1 MKYIFMTGGVV
12 SSLGKGITGASIGK
26 LLQLH
31 GYKVNMI
38 KMDPYINVDP
48 GTMNPFQHGE
58 VYVTADGAEADLDLG
73 TYERFLDMVTTRE
86 NTNTAGYVYQT
97 VINRERRGEYNGGT
111 VQVIPHI
118 TDEIKKRFKVFDNK
132 VDITIIEIGGT
143 IGDIEGLPFIEATRQ
158 FILEHNREDVMSI
171 HLTFVPYIEGAKELK
186 TKPTQHSVNKLREVG
201 IIPDMIICRTQ
212 YPITDSMKNKI
223 SLFCNVPKKAV
234 VEARTAP
241 SIYHIPEALHSQNVD
256 EFILNRLNLTGKTK
270 FDTSWFD
277 YVKREKKTNKVVNV
291 GVIGK
296 YADLKDAYKSIDES
310 LKISEMDDENIKV
323 KVHYISSEAKDLIG
337 KLKQMQAILVPG
349 GFGVRGIDGKIS
361 AIKFAR
367 ENKVPFLGICL
378 GMQCCVIE
386 VARNLLGLKNANS
399 TEIDKTT
406 PYPVIEMLEEQKNIK
421 YLGGTMRLGNY
432 EADIVKD
439 SLAYKLYKSDKI
451 VERHRHRYEM
461 NPKYIEDFKKVGFFV
476 SGYHKDILP
485 EIVEIKEHPF
495 FIAVQFHP
503 EFGAR
508 PTKPHPLFSG
518 LINAAKN
525 YLEKHNS

>member
-12 SSLGKGITGASIGK
+12 SSLGKGITGASIGR

-73 TYERFLDMVTTRE
+73 TYERFLDIVTKKA
-86 NTNTAGYVYQT
+86 NTNTSGDIYQT
-97 VINRERRGEYNGGT
+97 VINKERKGEYNGGT

-118 TDEIKKRFKVFDNK
+118 TNEIKKRFVAFDK
-132 VDITIIEIGGT
+132 QADITIIEIGGT
-143 IGDIEGLPFIEATRQ
+143 IGDIEGLPFVEATRQ
-158 FILEHNREDVMSI
+158 FMLEQKREDIMSI

-212 YPITDSMKNKI
+212 YPINESMKGKI
-223 SLFCNVPKKAV
+223 SLFCNVPKEAV
-234 VEARTAP
+234 VEARTCS
-241 SIYHIPEALHSQNVD
+241 SIYHVPESLHEQGVD
-256 EFILNRLNLTGKTK
+256 AFILKRLNLKSKIK
-270 FDTSWFD
+270 FSNKWFK
-277 YVKREKKTNKVVNV
+277 YVKQDTKHYKTVKI

-310 LKISEMDDENIKV
+310 LKISAMEAKV
-323 KVHYISSEAKDLIG
+323 NVDVQYVSSEDKNLI
-337 KLKQMQAILVPG
+337 KILKTLDGILVPG
-349 GFGVRGIDGKIS
+349 GFGMRGIEGKIA

-367 ENKVPFLGICL
+367 ENKVPFFGICL

-386 VARNLLGLKNANS
+386 AARHLLKFKNANS
-399 TEIDKTT
+399 TEIDPKTI
-406 PYPVIEMLEEQKNIK
+406 YPVIEMLDEQKDVK

-432 EADIVKD
+432 ESDLVKG
-439 SLAYKLYKSDKI
+439 SLAHQLYKTDKI

-461 NPKYIEDFKKVGFFV
+461 NPKYIDMFKKVGFDV
-476 SGYHKDILP
+476 SGYHKGVLP
-485 EIVEIKEHPF
+485 EIVEIKNHPF
-495 FIAVQFHP
+495 YIAVQFHP

-508 PTKPHPLFSG
+508 PTKPHPIFQGFVL
-518 LINAAKN
+518 AAK
-525 YLEKHNS
+525 KKAHK

>member
-73 TYERFLDMVTTRE
+73 TYERFLDIVTTRA
-86 NTNTAGYVYQT
+86 NTNTSGHIYQT
-97 VINRERRGEYNGGT
+97 VINKERRGDYNGGT

-118 TDEIKKRFKVFDNK
+118 TNEIKRRFTAFDK
-132 VDITIIEIGGT
+132 QVDITIIEIGGT

-158 FILEHNREDVMSI
+158 FMLEQKREDVMSI
-171 HLTFVPYIEGAKELK
+171 HLTFIPYIEGAKELK

-201 IIPDMIICRTQ
+201 IVPDMIICRTQ
-212 YPITDSMKNKI
+212 YPITDSMKGKI
-223 SLFCNVPKKAV
+223 SLFCNVPKEAV
-234 VEARTAP
+234 VEARTSK
-241 SIYHIPEALHSQNVD
+241 SIYHVPEALHKQHVD
-256 EFILNRLNLTGKTK
+256 DIVLKRLHLKSKIKFSNKWFKYVDQDTTNYKT
-270 FDTSWFD
+270 
-277 YVKREKKTNKVVNV
+277 VKI

-310 LKISEMDDENIKV
+310 LKISAMDAKV
-323 KVHYISSEAKDLIG
+323 NVDVEYISSEDKDLIK
-337 KLKQMQAILVPG
+337 KLKTFNGILVPG
-349 GFGVRGIDGKIS
+349 GFGMRGIDGKIA

-386 VARNLLGLKNANS
+386 AARHLLKFKGANT
-399 TEIDKTT
+399 TEIDKKTI
-406 PYPVIEMLEEQKNIK
+406 YPVIEMLDEQKDVK

-432 EADIVKD
+432 ESDLVKG
-439 SLAYKLYKSDKI
+439 SLAHKLYKSDKI

-461 NPKYIEDFKKVGFFV
+461 NPKYIDMFKKVGLDV
-476 SGYHKDILP
+476 SGYHKGVLP
-485 EIVEIKEHPF
+485 EIVEIKKHPF

-508 PTKPHPLFSG
+508 PTKPHPLFQG
-518 LINAAKN
+518 LVLAAKA
-525 YLEKHNS
+525 KIK

>member
-1 MKYIFMTGGVV
+1 MKYLFMTGGVV

-73 TYERFLDMVTTRE
+73 TYERFLDIVTKKA
-86 NTNTAGYVYQT
+86 NTNTAGDIYQT
-97 VINRERRGEYNGGT
+97 VINRERKGEYNGGT

-118 TDEIKKRFKVFDNK
+118 TNEIKKRFIAFDK
-132 VDITIIEIGGT
+132 QADITIIEIGGT

-158 FILEHNREDVMSI
+158 FMLEQKREDVMSI

-212 YPITDSMKNKI
+212 YPINDSMKGKI
-223 SLFCNVPKKAV
+223 SLFCNVPKEAV
-234 VEARTAP
+234 VEARTCS
-241 SIYHIPEALHSQNVD
+241 SIYHIPESLHEQGVD
-256 EFILNRLNLTGKTK
+256 AIVLKRLNLKSKVK
-270 FDTSWFD
+270 FNNKWFKYVRQDNSNYDT
-277 YVKREKKTNKVVNV
+277 VKI

-310 LKISEMDDENIKV
+310 LKISAMEAKV
-323 KVHYISSEAKDLIG
+323 NVDVQYISSEDKNLI
-337 KLKQMQAILVPG
+337 KRLKTLDGILVPG
-349 GFGVRGIDGKIS
+349 GFGVRGIEGKIK

-367 ENKVPFLGICL
+367 ENKIPFFGICL

-386 VARNLLGLKNANS
+386 AARNLLKFKNANS
-399 TEIDKTT
+399 TEIDPKTI
-406 PYPVIEMLEEQKNIK
+406 YPVIEMLEEQKDVK

-432 EADIVKD
+432 ESNLIEG
-439 SLAYKLYKSDKI
+439 SLAHKLYKTTTI
-451 VERHRHRYEM
+451 IERHRHRYEM
-461 NPKYIEDFKKVGFFV
+461 NPKYIDMFKEVGLDV
-476 SGYHKDILP
+476 SGYHKGVLP
-485 EIVEIKEHPF
+485 EIVEIKKHPF
-495 FIAVQFHP
+495 YIAVQFHP

-508 PTKPHPLFSG
+508 PAKPHPLFQG
-518 LINAAKN
+518 FIMAAKN
-525 YLEKHNS
+525 QKVK

>member
-73 TYERFLDMVTTRE
+73 TYERFLDIVTKKA
-86 NTNTAGYVYQT
+86 NTNTAGDIYQT
-97 VINRERRGEYNGGT
+97 VINKERKGEYNGGT

-118 TDEIKKRFKVFDNK
+118 TNEIKKRFKAFDGQ
-132 VDITIIEIGGT
+132 VDVTIIEIGGT

-158 FILEHNREDVMSI
+158 FMLEQKREDIMSI

-212 YPITDSMKNKI
+212 YPITDSMKGKI
-223 SLFCNVPKKAV
+223 SLFCNVPKEAV
-234 VEARTAP
+234 VEARTCS
-241 SIYHIPEALHSQNVD
+241 SIYHIPDSLHEQGVD
-256 EFILNRLNLTGKTK
+256 DFVLKRLNLKSKIK
-270 FDTSWFD
+270 FNHKWFKYVKQDTSA
-277 YVKREKKTNKVVNV
+277 YKTVKI

-310 LKISEMDDENIKV
+310 LKISAMEAKV
-323 KVHYISSEAKDLIG
+323 NVDVQYISSEDKSLTK
-337 KLKQMQAILVPG
+337 KLKTLDAILVPG
-349 GFGVRGIDGKIS
+349 GFGVRGIEGKIA

-386 VARNLLGLKNANS
+386 AARNLLKFKNANS
-399 TEIDKTT
+399 TEIDKKTI
-406 PYPVIEMLEEQKNIK
+406 YPVIEMLEEQKDVK

-432 EADIVKD
+432 ESVLVKG
-439 SLAYKLYKSDKI
+439 SLAHKLYKTATI

-461 NPKYIEDFKKVGFFV
+461 NPKYIDMFKEVGLDV
-476 SGYHKDILP
+476 SGYHKGVLP
-485 EIVEIKEHPF
+485 EIVEIKNHPF

-508 PTKPHPLFSG
+508 PTKPHPLFQG
-518 LINAAKN
+518 LVLAAKN
-525 YLEKHNS
+525 KN

>member
-73 TYERFLDMVTTRE
+73 TYERFLDIVTTRA
-86 NTNTAGYVYQT
+86 NTNTAGHIYQT
-97 VINRERRGEYNGGT
+97 VINKERKGEYNGGT

-118 TDEIKKRFKVFDNK
+118 TNEIKRRFTAFDK
-132 VDITIIEIGGT
+132 QVDITIIEIGGT

-158 FILEHNREDVMSI
+158 FMLEQKKEDVMSI

-201 IIPDMIICRTQ
+201 IVPDMIICRTQ
-212 YPITDSMKNKI
+212 YPITDSMKGKI
-223 SLFCNVPKKAV
+223 SLFCNVPEEAV
-234 VEARTAP
+234 VEARTLK
-241 SIYHIPEALHSQNVD
+241 SIYHIPESLHKQGVD
-256 EFILNRLNLTGKTK
+256 EIVLKRLNLKSKIKFNHKWLKYVNQDTTNYKT
-270 FDTSWFD
+270 
-277 YVKREKKTNKVVNV
+277 VRI

-310 LKISEMDDENIKV
+310 LKISAMDAKV
-323 KVHYISSEAKDLIG
+323 IADVEYISSEDKNLIK
-337 KLKQMQAILVPG
+337 KLKTFDGILVPG
-349 GFGVRGIDGKIS
+349 GFGMRGIDGKIA

-386 VARNLLGLKNANS
+386 AARNLLKFKNANT
-399 TEIDKTT
+399 TEIDKKTI
-406 PYPVIEMLEEQKNIK
+406 YPVIEMLDEQKDVK

-432 EADIVKD
+432 ESDLVKG
-439 SLAYKLYKSDKI
+439 SLAHKLYKTDKI

-461 NPKYIEDFKKVGFFV
+461 NPKYIDMFKEVGLDV
-476 SGYHKDILP
+476 SGYHKGVLP
-485 EIVEIKEHPF
+485 EIVEMKDHPF
-495 FIAVQFHP
+495 YIAVQFHP

-508 PTKPHPLFSG
+508 PTKPHPLFQG
-518 LINAAKN
+518 LILAAKARV
-525 YLEKHNS
+525 K

>member
-73 TYERFLDMVTTRE
+73 TYERFLDMVTTKE
-86 NTNTAGYVYQT
+86 NTNTAGHVYQT
-97 VINRERRGEYNGGT
+97 VINKERRGDYNGGT

-118 TDEIKKRFKVFDNK
+118 TDEIKRRFSVFEKK
-132 VDITIIEIGGT
+132 VDITIVEIGGT

-158 FILEHNREDVMSI
+158 FILAQKREDVMSV
-171 HLTFVPYIEGAKELK
+171 HLTLIPYISGANELK
-186 TKPTQHSVNKLREVG
+186 TKPTQHSVNKLREIG
-201 IIPDMIICRTQ
+201 IVPDMIVCRTQ
-212 YPITDSMKNKI
+212 YPITKSMISKI
-223 SLFCNVPKKAV
+223 SLFCNVAPEAV
-234 VEARTAP
+234 VEARTCS
-241 SIYHIPEALHSQNVD
+241 SIYHIPESLHKQGVD
-256 EFILNRLNLTGKTK
+256 DFIMKRLGLKSKIK
-270 FDTSWFD
+270 FDSKWLK
-277 YVKREKKTNKVVNV
+277 YVKRENKSKEVINI

-310 LKISEMDDENIKV
+310 IKISAMDINV
-323 KVHYISSEAKDLIG
+323 NVNVHYISSEDKNL
-337 KLKQMQAILVPG
+337 LKTIKNMHGILVPG
-349 GFGVRGIDGKIS
+349 GFGIRGIEGKIS
-361 AIKFAR
+361 AIKYAR
-367 ENKVPFLGICL
+367 ENKVPFFGICL

-386 VARNLLGLKNANS
+386 AARNLLGLKDANS
-399 TEIDKTT
+399 TEISKKTSN
-406 PYPVIEMLEEQKNIK
+406 PVIEMLEEQKDVK

-432 EADIVKD
+432 EAKLIKG
-439 SLAYKLYKSDKI
+439 SFAQKLYKSDTI

-461 NPKYIEDFKKVGFFV
+461 NPKYIDMFKKVGFDV
-476 SGYHKDILP
+476 SGYHKGVLP
-485 EIVEIKEHPF
+485 EIVEIKNHPF
-495 FIAVQFHP
+495 FVGVQFHP

-508 PTKPHPLFSG
+508 PMKTHPVFQG
-518 LINAAKN
+518 FIQACK
-525 YLEKHNS
+525 KRIK